1 MTSRKVPPAWREGD
15 DGCRPYAGSF
25 ARALDGGTLA
35 EGPPAAWAG
44 PAGKRRAPCTGDA
57 LAFIYIGKD

>member
-1 MTSRKVPPAWREGD
+1 MTSRRVPPAWREGD

-35 EGPPAAWAG
+35 EGPPAAWA
-44 PAGKRRAPCTGDA
+44 APPLLEKEEP
-57 LAFIYIGKD
+57 LAPETHWPLYI